1 MCSYSRKRNVPC
13 WIVNRF
19 LKERNVTHLN
29 EIELPLLH
37 IWVRQSKK
45 KKKELSWVALSQGHS
60 TSASFSFIP
69 ANILELLRVL
79 IIADINMKRKKKI
92 VCRGCPDQMH
102 GRCRRARG
110 RRFTNSKVSSV
121 VPSEYLG
128 HTYKEVGDFIHVSL
142 VTSPQRG
149 I

>member
-1 MCSYSRKRNVPC
+1 MNSKPFS
-13 WIVNRF
+13 
-19 LKERNVTHLN
+19 ERAKCNPFQWNWTSTATHLSTT
-29 EIELPLLH
+29 
-37 IWVRQSKK
+37 VR